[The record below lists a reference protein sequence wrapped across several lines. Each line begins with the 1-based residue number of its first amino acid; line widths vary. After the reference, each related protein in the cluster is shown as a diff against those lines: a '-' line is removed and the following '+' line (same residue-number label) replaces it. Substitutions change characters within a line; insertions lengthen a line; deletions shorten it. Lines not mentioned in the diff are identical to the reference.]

1 MMSYVYVPVIQKE
14 LDIFRETVWNTHRV
28 RKQKNK
34 ELPTGVPEHI
44 YTCPNQYG
52 GEKCGHVITE
62 EQLREVAEF
71 SGVLD
76 NTDDFLDDTFRQ
88 ECQRHIPDT
97 DDIKPAQASN
107 AYLFLRDNFDVNKL
121 MSM

>member
-1 MMSYVYVPVIQKE
+1 MSEVYQE
-14 LDIFRETVWNTHRV
+14 HFDGFLRNYSV
-28 RKQKNK
+28 RKHFA
-34 ELPTGVPEHI
+34 P
-44 YTCPNQYG
+44 YG

-62 EQLREVAEF
+62 EQLREVTEF

-88 ECQRHIPDT
+88 ECQRHILDT